1 MFLTFNII
9 FPDKHIKN
17 CLFFLCLCLPL
28 LFLLNL
34 YKKYKRFILKGKN
47 LKQYFAARS
56 ALQLGLIY
64 EERKDFVAA
73 IEYFKNCM
81 EMKNTAFKNS
91 LDQKAKSGILR
102 CQK

>member
-1 MFLTFNII
+1 MG
-9 FPDKHIKN
+9 DKDQAIK
-17 CLFFLCLCLPL
+17 F
-28 LFLLNL
+28 
-34 YKKYKRFILKGKN
+34 YKSTIVKGKH